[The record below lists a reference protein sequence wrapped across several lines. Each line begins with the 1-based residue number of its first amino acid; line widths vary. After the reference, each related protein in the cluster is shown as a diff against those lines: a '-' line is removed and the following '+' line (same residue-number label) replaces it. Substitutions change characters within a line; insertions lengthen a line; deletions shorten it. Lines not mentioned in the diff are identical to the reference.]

1 MRERASREEAK
12 RRAKGE
18 VSRAFRSMDFEKR
31 ETARQISFNSCSR
44 HFKLSAYDTRNA
56 KTKHRAQIGISRA
69 RERFQKDIFRSIS
82 IIWRFYH
89 PRLAQ
94 AALVSAPSSQPSF
107 IISHVSSSL
116 YDPPP
121 PATLSLAT
129 SPPEYPPP
137 PPGKLHKLLPR
148 RTHHRNSWYFLRLYP
163 KKFPLCY
170 NAMPRN
176 TCHLQGNPRY

>member
-1 MRERASREEAK
+1 MEFHRP
-12 RRAKGE
+12 GN
-18 VSRAFRSMDFEKR
+18 AFRRIYFEV
-31 ETARQISFNSCSR
+31 F
-44 HFKLSAYDTRNA
+44 
-56 KTKHRAQIGISRA
+56 
-69 RERFQKDIFRSIS
+69 S

-94 AALVSAPSSQPSF
+94 AALVSSPSSQPPF

-129 SPPEYPPP
+129 SPLNIHLLPWESCQ
-137 PPGKLHKLLPR
+137 KLLPR
-148 RTHHRNSWYFLRLYP
+148 RTHHRNSWYFLHLNP

-176 TCHLQGNPRY
+176 ACHLQGNPRY

>member
-94 AALVSAPSSQPSF
+94 AALVSSPSSQPSF

-116 YDPPP
+116 YD
-121 PATLSLAT
+121 
-129 SPPEYPPP
+129 PPP